1 VRYLLAATFAL
12 LLIAPAN
19 AAPDPR
25 AADIL
30 ARNKAATGGGAW
42 DNVGAV
48 RTKMRMETSGLKG
61 TAESFEDARTGAY
74 IDSYDLG
81 AFKGAS
87 GFDGKTVWEQDA
99 SGEVAIQGAE
109 GPRQAAVNEAY
120 RRSHAYWYADRAQA
134 LIEYAGETPDGARKL
149 HVLRILPQGGRPF
162 DMWIDAK
169 TFLVDRI
176 AERNARELRTTFLGD
191 YRAVDGKRIAYTAR
205 QTNGEAKYDTHIKVE
220 AVTFETAAPRTAFAP
235 PPPPKRDFG
244 FLRGN
249 STTIPFRLV
258 NNHIYMEVR
267 LNGRAYDFLFDTGG
281 LNVITPTVARELGL
295 KAEGAVQATGSGDN
309 SKDAGFTKVARMQ
322 VGDAFLD
329 NQTFVVI
336 GLEAF
341 KEVEGKPITGIIG
354 YEVFKRFVVRLDY
367 ENAQVVLIEPANFAY
382 RGPGVRVSMD
392 LNERTPEVMGE
403 IDGIPGKFALDT
415 GSRSTLDLMA
425 PFVAK
430 HNLVQRYG
438 AKHQGVT
445 GWGVGGPTR
454 SWIVRGKKF
463 SLGGVS
469 VDAPIVELSQAKGG
483 SFTDA
488 YQAGNVGA
496 GVLKK
501 FNIVWNYAGHEIFF
515 EKNKHHAE
523 PDAFD
528 RAGFWVNLGDR
539 AFDVVDV
546 ITHSPAEA
554 AGLKTG
560 DRIVVVN
567 GKRAGTEISLP
578 DLRLLKKAAA
588 GSSLTLEVLRNGQR
602 LTINIVLKDFV

>member
-1 VRYLLAATFAL
+1 MRHVLAGIFAL
-12 LLIAPAN
+12 FLIAPAV

-30 ARNKAATGGGAW
+30 ARNKIATGGGVW
-42 DNVGAV
+42 DDVRFV

-74 IDSYDLG
+74 VDTYDLG
-81 AFKGAS
+81 AFKGAG

-99 SGEVAIQGAE
+99 SGEVAIQGADA
-109 GPRQAAVNEAY
+109 PRQAAVNEAY

-134 LIEYAGETPDGARKL
+134 RIEYAGETPDGARKL
-149 HVLRILPQGGRPF
+149 HVLRILPAGGRPF
-162 DMWIDAK
+162 DMWIDAA

-176 AERNARELRTTFLGD
+176 AERNARELRTTFFSD
-191 YRAVDGKRIAYTAR
+191 YRAVEGKRIPFAAR
-205 QTNGEAKYDTHIKVE
+205 QTNGEVKYDTLLVIDSVM
-220 AVTFETAAPRTAFAP
+220 FENDAPRTAFAP

-249 STTIPFRLV
+249 GTTIPFRLV

-267 LNGRAYDFLFDTGG
+267 LNGRPYDVLFDTGG
-281 LNVITPTVARELGL
+281 LNVITPAVARELGL
-295 KAEGAVQATGSGDN
+295 KAEGAVQATGSGEG
-309 SKDAGFTKVARMQ
+309 SKDAGFTKVTRTQ
-322 VGDAFLD
+322 IGDAFLD

-336 GLEAF
+336 DLEAF
-341 KEVEGKPITGIIG
+341 KEVEGKPITGIVG

-367 ENAQVVLIEPANFAY
+367 ENSKIALIEPANFAY
-382 RGPGVRVSMD
+382 RGPGVRVAMD

-415 GSRSTLDLMA
+415 GSRSTLDLMS

-430 HNLVQRYG
+430 HNLIQRYG
-438 AKHQGVT
+438 AKYQGVT
-445 GWGVGGPTR
+445 GWGVGGPAR
-454 SWIVRGKKF
+454 SWIVRGKRF

-469 VDAPIVELSQAKGG
+469 VDAPVVELSQAKAG
-483 SFTDA
+483 SFVDA

-501 FNIVWNYAGHEIFF
+501 FNIVWDYPRHQIFF

-523 PDAFD
+523 RDVFD
-528 RAGFWVNLGDR
+528 RAGFWINLGDG

-546 ITHSPAEA
+546 IAGAPADQ
-554 AGLKTG
+554 AGLKPG
-560 DRIVVVN
+560 DRIVTVN
-567 GKRAGTEISLP
+567 GKKAGEITLP
-578 DLRLLKKAAA
+578 DVRLLKKAPP
-588 GSSLTLEVLRNGQR
+588 GTNLILEILRNGQR
-602 LTINIVLKDFV
+602 QTINILLKDFI

>member
-1 VRYLLAATFAL
+1 MHYLFAAVLALF
-12 LLIAPAN
+12 LIAPAG

-25 AADIL
+25 VADIL
-30 ARNKAATGGGAW
+30 ARNKAATGGAAW
-42 DNVGAV
+42 DSTAFV

-74 IDSYDLG
+74 ADSYDLG

-87 GFDGKTVWEQDA
+87 GYDGKTVWEQDA
-99 SGEVAIQGAE
+99 SGEVVIQGAE
-109 GPRQAAVNEAY
+109 NQRHAAVNEAY
-120 RRSHAYWYADRAQA
+120 RRSHAYWYGDRAQA
-134 LIEYAGETPDGARKL
+134 RIEYAGETPDGARKL
-149 HVLRILPQGGRPF
+149 HVLRILPDGGRPF

-176 AERNARELRTTFLGD
+176 AERNARELRTTFFSD
-191 YRAVDGKRIAYTAR
+191 YRSVDGKLIAHAAR
-205 QTNGEAKYDTHIKVE
+205 QTNGETKYDAFLKVE
-220 AVTFETAAPRTAFAP
+220 SVAFEADAPRTAFAP

-244 FLRGN
+244 FLRGS

-295 KAEGAVQATGSGDN
+295 SAEGAIQATGAGED
-309 SKDAGFTKVARMQ
+309 SKEAGFTKVARMQ

-367 ENAQVVLIEPANFAY
+367 ENSKVVLIEPSNFAY
-382 RGPGVRVSMD
+382 RGPGVRVPMD
-392 LNERTPEVMGE
+392 MNERMPEVQGE

-415 GSRSTLDLMA
+415 GSRSTLDLMS

-438 AKHQGVT
+438 AKYQGVT
-445 GWGVGGPTR
+445 GWGVGGPSR
-454 SWIVRGKKF
+454 SWVVRGKRL

-483 SFTDA
+483 SFNDA
-488 YQAGNVGA
+488 YQAGNVGG

-501 FNIVWNYAGHEIFF
+501 FNIVWNYPRHEIFF
-515 EKNKHHAE
+515 EKNKLYDT
-523 PDAFD
+523 PDVFD
-528 RAGFWVNLGDR
+528 RAGFWVNLGDG

-554 AGLKTG
+554 AGLKQG
-560 DRIVVVN
+560 DRIVGVN
-567 GKRAGTEISLP
+567 GKRAVTDISLP
-578 DLRLLKKAAA
+578 DLRLLKKAPP
-588 GSSLTLEVLRNGQR
+588 GTNLILEVLRGGQR
-602 LTINIVLKDFV
+602 LTINILLKDMV